1 MLIKESYP
9 DIVLANFNDII
20 LLIYYIF
27 LVIVYLQ
34 WERPSFII
42 YYFLRLNKYIV
53 SLYIRSFIF

>member
-9 DIVLANFNDII
+9 DNIVLANFNDII

-42 YYFLRLNKYIV
+42 F
-53 SLYIRSFIF
+53 